1 MGDRVQKSTKRKGTF
16 EGGQQAGLLCQHLEG
31 DNRSTKVLEATARY
45 TTVAIATR
53 CLKFCRTPC

>member
-16 EGGQQAGLLCQHLEG
+16 EGGQQAGLLCQYLEG

-53 CLKFCRTPC
+53 CLKFCGTPC